1 MEKDLLYVVFR
12 VYPEQQLYSS
22 LAQSVEHSAV
32 NRVVVGSSPTGGV
45 KIRKQQIYGFFMRLI
60 AAENGE
66 LKKQDKNLLTNV
78 ERCDNLLK
86 LSLEQTAENKEP

>member
-1 MEKDLLYVVFR
+1 
-12 VYPEQQLYSS
+12 
-22 LAQSVEHSAV
+22 
-32 NRVVVGSSPTGGV
+32 
-45 KIRKQQIYGFFMRLI
+45 MRPI